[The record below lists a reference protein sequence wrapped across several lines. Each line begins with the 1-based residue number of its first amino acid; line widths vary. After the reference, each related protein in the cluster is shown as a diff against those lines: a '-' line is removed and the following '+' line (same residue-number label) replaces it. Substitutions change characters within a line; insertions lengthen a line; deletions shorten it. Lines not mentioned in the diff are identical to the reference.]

1 MRRPLLALAAALCV
15 TACAARPSQPLTQCC
30 SYGTTVSDRL
40 FFGRD
45 IQGTDSVTEA
55 AWTRFVA
62 DVVAPAFP
70 NQGWTIFRAEGF
82 WHDPAS
88 GLIRENTFVMERVH
102 VLDARADSLMNAI
115 ARSYIARFRQS
126 AVLRVKTAAM
136 YELLEP

>member
-1 MRRPLLALAAALCV
+1 MRRPLLVLATALCI
-15 TACAARPSQPLTQCC
+15 TACAARPSPTLTQCC

-62 DVVAPAFP
+62 EVAAPAFP

-82 WHDPAS
+82 WHDPAN
-88 GLIRENTFVMERVH
+88 GLLRENAFVLERVH

-115 ARSYIARFRQS
+115 ARGYIARFRQS

-136 YELLEP
+136 SELLEN